1 MDQLSSRQDKFARSV
16 LLTALYAGSAFICL
30 HECGITDPDIW
41 WHLRT
46 GQWILQH
53 GGVPHAD
60 PFSVLGAAK
69 PWEAYSWLFE
79 LLVLKL
85 FQHWDLVGILAYTTG
100 MVLAITAAVYHLVK
114 RLQPDFTLAVLLT
127 MGTMAC
133 LAPLYTP
140 RPWLFTILF
149 FVLEM
154 DVLMNFR
161 KTGKSRELLWLPL
174 IFALWVNIHIQFV
187 NGLMVLGVAAL
198 EPVVARWWP
207 ERSHH
212 AGSVR
217 LWGISAVCILATL
230 LNPYGWGIYK
240 TAWDLASQPGVLN
253 SIVELQAMPFRDV
266 GNYAVLFL
274 ALAAVGALAWNRR
287 LPFFELSLLA
297 FAAVLSFRS
306 LRDIWVMIVVE
317 IAVLSS
323 NLSGD
328 EEDRQRRL
336 PVFAFPFVAVAVA
349 LLVFLGAA
357 VLNLNNSRLHELLA
371 KEMPV
376 RAVEF
381 VKAHK
386 FSGPLYNTYDWGG
399 FLIWNLPSLPVSMD
413 GRAALYGDERIDRSL
428 ATLSARPDWA
438 SDPLLA
444 SAHLVIG
451 PVKAPLTQ
459 VLRLDRRF
467 ELVFEDKVA
476 AVFVAPHVG
485 HESVS
490 GH

>member
-69 PWEAYSWLFE
+69 PWEAYSWIFE

-85 FQHWDLVGILAYTTG
+85 FQRWDLVGILAYTTG

-133 LAPLYTP
+133 LSPLYTP

-174 IFALWVNIHIQFV
+174 IFALWANIHIQFV
-187 NGLMVLGVAAL
+187 NGLMVLGVAVL

-240 TAWDLASQPGVLN
+240 TAWGLASQPGVLN

-266 GNYAVLFL
+266 SNYAVLFL

-371 KEMPV
+371 KDMPV

-386 FSGPLYNTYDWGG
+386 FSGPLYNTYDW
-399 FLIWNLPSLPVSMD
+399 
-413 GRAALYGDERIDRSL
+413 E
-428 ATLSARPDWA
+428 A
-438 SDPLLA
+438 S
-444 SAHLVIG
+444 
-451 PVKAPLTQ
+451 
-459 VLRLDRRF
+459 
-467 ELVFEDKVA
+467 
-476 AVFVAPHVG
+476 
-485 HESVS
+485 
-490 GH
+490 